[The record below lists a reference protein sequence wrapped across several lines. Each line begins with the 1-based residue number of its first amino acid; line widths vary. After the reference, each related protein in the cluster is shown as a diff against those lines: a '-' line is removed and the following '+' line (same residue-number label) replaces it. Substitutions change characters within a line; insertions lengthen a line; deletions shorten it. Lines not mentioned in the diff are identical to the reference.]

1 MKLRRTGKC
10 VLTFILAVIFS
21 KLMINHLHPILFG
34 SRNIVLTFARIQIQK
49 TTVSWIPEKQ
59 SEVKQ
64 LQSFGAGTQIQNF
77 DLYNNNNFIFLVKDM
92 ESFMS
97 RKDEQYAERR
107 KRILLYCS
115 QVNNTLSK
123 EVTFNR
129 LLFNK
134 DSGIMGYS

>member
-21 KLMINHLHPILFG
+21 KLIINHLYPILFG
-34 SRNIVLTFARIQIQK
+34 SRNIVLTFASIQK
-49 TTVSWIPEKQ
+49 ITLSWIPENQ
-59 SEVKQ
+59 NEVKQ

-97 RKDEQYAERR
+97 RKNEQYEERR

-134 DSGIMGYS
+134 DSGII